1 MSLLLAGIGLV
12 LVIEGLAWALAPSR
26 MEEALR
32 LIAALSPDQRRALG
46 LAALALGVLFLATSR
61 HLAG

>member
-1 MSLLLAGIGLV
+1 MSLLLTGIGLV

-32 LIAALSPDQRRALG
+32 LIASLSPDQRRVIG
-46 LAALALGVLFLATSR
+46 LAALAAGVLLLATSR